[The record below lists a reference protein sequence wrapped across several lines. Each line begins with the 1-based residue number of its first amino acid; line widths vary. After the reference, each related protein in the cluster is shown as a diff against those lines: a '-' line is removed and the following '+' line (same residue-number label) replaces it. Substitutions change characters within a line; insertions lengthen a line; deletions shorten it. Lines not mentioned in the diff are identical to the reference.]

1 MQPPNVFMMMM
12 MMMTMTTTTTTTQ
25 NVRSNQIQ
33 GVMKFHFNLGI
44 FGASTS
50 KCHFK
55 LNVGMAQFLFIYMV
69 VDMYFVHEC
78 SYDKL
83 LLKNH

>member
-1 MQPPNVFMMMM
+1 MQPPNVFMTTTMMM
-12 MMMTMTTTTTTTQ
+12 MMMMMMMMVQ
-25 NVRSNQIQ
+25 SVRSNQIQ

-55 LNVGMAQFLFIYMV
+55 LNVEMAQF
-69 VDMYFVHEC
+69 FVHVYGC
-78 SYDKL
+78 G
-83 LLKNH
+83 